1 MQIQQ
6 IQKTL
11 AELGDDLARA
21 RDELRIVEEQLLFQ
35 SDVVEDAKTRMLVA
49 ETPVADRDYR
59 IARDDLRRM
68 ERERARIH
76 SSIAR
81 VRAEQDRLLDSLLG

>member
-68 ERERARIH
+68 ERERERIH